1 MWLDGKRIPPL
12 HALAHRREIFA
23 GGVVA
28 IRGTDVNA
36 RRSAA
41 LPASASRCREAPV
54 AGRKLCHGVCVGPQ
68 PF

>member
-41 LPASASRCREAPV
+41 LPAAASRCR
-54 AGRKLCHGVCVGPQ
+54 GGSSCGP
-68 PF
+68 